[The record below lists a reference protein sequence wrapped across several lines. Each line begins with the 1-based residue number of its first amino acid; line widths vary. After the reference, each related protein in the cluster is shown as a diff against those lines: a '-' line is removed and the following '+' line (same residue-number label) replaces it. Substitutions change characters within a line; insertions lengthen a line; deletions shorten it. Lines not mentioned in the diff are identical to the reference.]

1 MRAIATLAA
10 ASAFA
15 LAGAVAF
22 AQTKPSAPSA
32 PPASQGRGVCPALD
46 AAPGGS
52 QQRLRWR
59 STLRDDLTDAR
70 IAGIQAGLKLNADQQ
85 RLWAPVKQA
94 IRAQAAERIEQRL
107 ERLADRRPQ
116 GTRQGERL
124 DLMQRL
130 ERRAERTDV
139 RAQRV
144 RKRAET
150 LRSLVI
156 AMRPFWASLDE
167 DQKRLLPRLMR
178 SGNDRRARRRWDA
191 HHGHHGGMDHGGGSG
206 R

>member
-10 ASAFA
+10 ASALA

-22 AQTKPSAPSA
+22 AQTTPSA
-32 PPASQGRGVCPALD
+32 PPAMQGRGIDPAPN
-46 AAPGGS
+46 AAPSGP

-59 STLRDDLTDAR
+59 NTLRDALTDAR

-85 RLWAPVKQA
+85 RLWASVEQA
-94 IRAQAAERIEQRL
+94 IRAQAAERAERIEQRL
-107 ERLADRRPQ
+107 DRLAERRTR
-116 GTRQGERL
+116 GARQGERL

-130 ERRAERTDV
+130 EQRAERIDERARQV
-139 RAQRV
+139 RR
-144 RKRAET
+144 RAET
-150 LRSLVI
+150 LRSLVA
-156 AMRPFWASLDE
+156 AMRPFWTSLDE

-178 SGNDRRARRRWDA
+178 SGNDRRAWRRWDH

>member
-10 ASAFA
+10 ASALA

-22 AQTKPSAPSA
+22 AQTTPSA
-32 PPASQGRGVCPALD
+32 PPAAQAQGVTPSPN
-46 AAPGGS
+46 AAPGGA

-59 STLRDDLTDAR
+59 TTLRDALTDAR
-70 IAGIQAGLKLNADQQ
+70 IAGIQAGLKLNPDQR
-85 RLWAPVKQA
+85 RLWAPVEQA
-94 IRAQAAERIEQRL
+94 MRTQAAERAERIERRL
-107 ERLADRRPQ
+107 DRLAERRT
-116 GTRQGERL
+116 GGARQGERL

-130 ERRAERTDV
+130 ERRAERIDE
-139 RAQRV
+139 RAQQV
-144 RKRAET
+144 RRRAET
-150 LRSLVI
+150 LQSLVA

-178 SGNDRRARRRWDA
+178 SGNDRRAWRRWDA
-191 HHGHHGGMDHGGGSG
+191 HHGHHRGMDHGGPGA

>member
-10 ASAFA
+10 ASALAF
-15 LAGAVAF
+15 AGAVAF
-22 AQTKPSAPSA
+22 AQTTPSA
-32 PPASQGRGVCPALD
+32 PPASQGRGVGPALD
-46 AAPGGS
+46 AAPSGS

-59 STLRDDLTDAR
+59 STLRDALTDAR

-85 RLWAPVKQA
+85 RLWAPVEQA
-94 IRAQAAERIEQRL
+94 IRAQAAERAERIEQRL
-107 ERLADRRPQ
+107 ERLTDRRPQ

-144 RKRAET
+144 RRRAET
-150 LRSLVI
+150 LQSLVA

-178 SGNDRRARRRWDA
+178 SGNDRRAWRRWDA